1 VDSVPHA
8 LHTYRD
14 LDFGIPIKGVKN
26 YKNLLII
33 KKRLRNLARNGTTEG
48 RNLKKPSY
56 SVIS

>member
-1 VDSVPHA
+1 V
-8 LHTYRD
+8 LKT
-14 LDFGIPIKGVKN
+14 I
-26 YKNLLII
+26 KNLLII